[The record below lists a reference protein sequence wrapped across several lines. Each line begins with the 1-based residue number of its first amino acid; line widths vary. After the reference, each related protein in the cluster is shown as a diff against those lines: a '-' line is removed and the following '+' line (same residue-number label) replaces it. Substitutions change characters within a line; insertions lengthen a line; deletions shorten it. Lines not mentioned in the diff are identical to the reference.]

1 MMETQSAH
9 PPPTRYKTVRRANPS
24 TQYPNAGTTAPSAP
38 IPSPQQQPGNSDND
52 ALVRSRSR
60 YRRRPTIDTTV
71 APVPIPIVPISVP
84 QLPKEF
90 QRDNQP
96 ALTQPGFTV
105 FSPQESRPPRTVL
118 PSSPTT
124 EHCKNHLQS
133 PVAQTPTAGFGG
145 FYGQTERKINVQIGK
160 ETLAVAVPPETEA
173 STLAAIVSK
182 LVPEKTI
189 YSASILLESF
199 KGLGLERPVR
209 KYERIRDIMN
219 GWEDDTRNTLILISS
234 LSGGEGLNACDAPVE
249 SPPEAYAWLSYMVK
263 PGKWSKRWFI
273 MRDGAIL
280 ISKKE
285 TKKDK
290 DLQHVCHLSDFDIYD
305 PTPTTASNVLKCPKR
320 HCFAIKSQQKAS
332 LFQNTADWVH
342 YFSTNDRNIYTTWQN
357 LLRSWRSYYLVQ
369 VKGYGQS
376 SKSKEKSSSEDEER
390 KKEED
395 KPLSKTRT
403 LSRPPTSDTAGSNGR
418 KKFTPLI
425 SEEELA
431 KPPSLTIDTSIQRSK
446 SLKAT
451 SRGHGITTTSPT
463 APELPKGEVFA
474 PTGLL
479 GRTYTQKVKEMQDA
493 EKEQRRQ
500 NVPLFTPDSALGNLS
515 NNLPVRTLTMRD
527 HRTFTMR
534 DHKRASSVESALN
547 FEPKHH
553 TDAARANQS
562 GISRQ
567 KSLSKQMQKPLIDFS
582 DSEQPPLPRSRYRA
596 RTLVNNG
603 ALSSGGLISGATG
616 PANYDAPPLP
626 NSVLWNMAKS
636 RPGTRDK
643 DHGNQQFMYGP
654 QGNPFT
660 GTGLLAYS
668 QEGAGAVSKG
678 HGVYRK
684 GADGTLLDMRNKSLF
699 VQGSLLAKVEKE
711 KPDVPIIDRGQDS
724 DS

>member
-1 MMETQSAH
+1 METQSAH
-9 PPPTRYKTVRRANPS
+9 PPPTRYKTVRRVNPPA
-24 TQYPNAGTTAPSAP
+24 QHPNAAPSVP
-38 IPSPQQQPGNSDND
+38 IPSLHQQQTGNSTND
-52 ALVRSRSR
+52 ALTRSRSR
-60 YRRRPTIDTTV
+60 YRRRPTIDTAVT
-71 APVPIPIVPISVP
+71 PVPIPTAPVP
-84 QLPKEF
+84 QLPALA
-90 QRDNQP
+90 QP
-96 ALTQPGFTV
+96 SSTV
-105 FSPQESRPPRTVL
+105 LSPQESRSPRTA
-118 PSSPTT
+118 PSTSPPA
-124 EHCKNHLQS
+124 EQWKNHPQS
-133 PVAQTPTAGFGG
+133 PVAQTPTAGFSC
-145 FYGQTERKINVQIGK
+145 FLGQTDRKINVQVGK
-160 ETLAVAVPPETEA
+160 ETLAVALPPDTEA
-173 STLAAIVSK
+173 STLAAAVSK

-189 YSASILLESF
+189 YGASILLESF

-263 PGKWSKRWFI
+263 PGKWSKRWFM

-280 ISKKE
+280 MAKKE

-342 YFSTNDRNIYTTWQN
+342 YLGTNDRNIYTTWQN

-369 VKGYGQS
+369 VKGYGQPPG
-376 SKSKEKSSSEDEER
+376 SKEKSSSEDEER
-390 KKEED
+390 KKDED
-395 KPLSKTRT
+395 KPINRTRT
-403 LSRPPTSDTAGSNGR
+403 QSRPPTSDTAGSNGR

-431 KPPSLTIDTSIQRSK
+431 KPPSLTIDIPIQRSK
-446 SLKAT
+446 SLKAAGRCYGT
-451 SRGHGITTTSPT
+451 TTTSPT
-463 APELPKGEVFA
+463 ALELPAGEVFA

-479 GRTYTQKVKEMQDA
+479 GRTYTKKVKEMQDA

-515 NNLPVRTLTMRD
+515 NSPPV
-527 HRTFTMR
+527 RTFTMR
-534 DHKRASSVESALN
+534 DHKRASSVESALHL
-547 FEPKHH
+547 EPRSHA
-553 TDAARANQS
+553 DAARANQS
-562 GISRQ
+562 GFRRQ
-567 KSLSKQMQKPLIDFS
+567 KSLSKQMPKPLIDFS
-582 DSEQPPLPRSRYRA
+582 DSEQPPLPRSRYCA

-603 ALSSGGLISGATG
+603 ASSSGGLISSATG
-616 PANYDAPPLP
+616 PAFYDAPPLP
-626 NSVLWNMAKS
+626 NSAIWNMAKS

-643 DHGNQQFMYGP
+643 DHVNQQFMHGP

-699 VQGSLLAKVEKE
+699 VHGSLLAKVEKGR
-711 KPDVPIIDRGQDS
+711 PDVPLIDRGQDS